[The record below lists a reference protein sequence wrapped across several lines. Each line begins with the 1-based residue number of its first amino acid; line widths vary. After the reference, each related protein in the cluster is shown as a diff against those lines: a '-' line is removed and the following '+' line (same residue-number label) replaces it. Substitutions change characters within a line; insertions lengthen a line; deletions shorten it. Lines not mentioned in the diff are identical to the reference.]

1 MAYFK
6 VYRSSAGSGKTFTLT
21 KEYLKLALVAPA
33 YLQDEPLNPYYFKP
47 DYFRHILAIT
57 FTNDAAREMKHR
69 ILKDLGE
76 IADVEKA
83 KKNKVFEMMLA
94 EIPNEFPDWNLAHQ
108 HQKLYEELQKRAT
121 ELYRHILHS
130 YSDFSVSTIDSFTN
144 RLARSF
150 NKDLDLPYNY
160 EIELSTEDIITQ
172 AVYQLIE
179 DADEKKNPELAN
191 LLVNFAEQRIENETS
206 WQIDK
211 LLGEFAKNIFEE
223 DKGEL
228 LKPLYELNPSDFKE
242 IKAKLYAYKNK
253 IEGII
258 TKAAND
264 AEALMHR
271 FQFEKKDFYYG
282 DYFNYIQEHK
292 TFDKSSFLKEYK
304 RLSESIANHKWLSKE
319 GEKDVVKKNSME
331 HLSLQFGG
339 IYNEIEKLKQKEI
352 TDYIAVCDTLPRFYQ
367 LATLSEIGKRI
378 QVILSENTQATLASL
393 NEKIREIVEQSPV
406 PYIYERLGE
415 KYFHILIDEFQDTSK
430 IQWGN
435 LLPLLA
441 HSLDMQRTSMV
452 VGDAKQAIYRWRGGE
467 AEILAEL
474 PNLATISHDSPHK
487 DAEITFAQYFEH
499 NNLAS
504 NRRSLKEIVE
514 FNNAIFEFVMM
525 QYPEYE
531 TFIKHYY
538 GQTQS
543 PEYQRKDYEKGHIEI
558 ATFNGEE
565 KDEYYKT
572 TSKYIIEKVKNLT
585 QNGYNYGDIVLL
597 VRRNSDA
604 AWLSAQLVNNG
615 IPITSDESL
624 KLCNS
629 AKVNFIVNFLSLLAQ
644 PLNPDVK
651 AEIIYFLKDYVKNN
665 PTPYPLPYWEGKN
678 DLEEVKNSPPNRGGA
693 GGGVKNS
700 PPNRGGAGGGVKNS
714 PPNRG
719 GAGGGVKNSPPNR
732 GGAGGGVLDTEIDDI
747 KAITNDPDLENLS
760 IYIRE
765 KFGYQIRFENLQYL
779 SLYEI
784 GEELIRTFGFQ
795 HIATD
800 RVYLNALLD
809 KLVSFGIKNGN
820 NTLDFREYWKQ
831 KGERLTVSMSGEGG
845 ASKAVR
851 IMTIHKSKGL
861 EFPVVILP
869 FADWGLKSKTK
880 ELWIKWNNKI
890 APQLPLCVLSYAE
903 LLTKTGFT
911 DEYNH
916 ENQAAFIENI
926 NVLYVALTR
935 AKEQLYVCC
944 KTVEKINAIDSVNK
958 MLIKYLEQNPPELIT
973 KATREI
979 SPNENKITENENE
992 TTENENSD
1000 NTIFVIHDDQSIRKL
1015 QFSKEPEILNSL
1027 ISSECRDKLRVR
1039 QQFSA
1044 KNGQT
1049 DGQINGESSN
1059 EKYKSLLLTDLFDA
1073 QNKGNIIHKAF
1084 ERLVFRT
1091 DIEKAVNKLISEGLI
1106 TNIEGKEISIAM
1118 HEILALPE
1126 IAHLYEYKQQRRI
1139 FNERDLLVKPK
1150 YYDDINKVIRP
1161 DRVVIDDETQTVYI
1175 IDYKTGMPK
1184 DSHHAQISNYA
1195 QQFSD
1200 MGYKDIKKILVYTE
1214 ARQVKFV
1221 S

>member
-94 EIPNEFPDWNLAHQ
+94 EIPNEFPEWNLIHKPE
-108 HQKLYEELQKRAT
+108 KLYEELQKRAT

-211 LLGEFAKNIFEE
+211 LLADFAKNIFEE

-253 IEGII
+253 IEGIV

-282 DYFNYIQEHK
+282 DYYNYIQEHK

-393 NEKIREIVEQSPV
+393 NEKIREIVEESPV

-435 LLPLLA
+435 LLPLIA

-474 PNLATISHDSPHK
+474 PSLATISHDSPHK
-487 DAEITFAQYFEH
+487 DAEITFAEYFEH

-514 FNNAIFEFVMM
+514 FNNAIFEFVMLE
-525 QYPEYE
+525 YPEYE

-572 TSKYIIEKVKNLT
+572 TSKYIIETVKNLT

-651 AEIIYFLKDYVKNN
+651 AEIIYFLKNYSQSTSKIDIFPTSVGEEANN
-665 PTPYPLPYWEGKN
+665 EIP
-678 DLEEVKNSPPNRGGA
+678 
-693 GGGVKNS
+693 
-700 PPNRGGAGGGVKNS
+700 
-714 PPNRG
+714 
-719 GAGGGVKNSPPNR
+719 
-732 GGAGGGVLDTEIDDI
+732 DTEIDDI

-831 KGERLTVSMSGEGG
+831 KGARLTVSMSGEGG

-880 ELWIKWNNKI
+880 ELWIKWDNKI

-903 LLTKTGFT
+903 LLTKTGFS
-911 DEYNH
+911 DEYKH

-958 MLIKYLEQNPPELIT
+958 ILIKYLEQNPPELIT
-973 KATREI
+973 KATNEI
-979 SPNENKITENENE
+979 SPNENEISDNEVL
-992 TTENENSD
+992 ENENSD
-1000 NTIFVIHDDQSIRKL
+1000 NTIFVVHDDQSIRKL
-1015 QFSKEPEILNSL
+1015 QFSKEPEILNSF
-1027 ISSECRDKLRVR
+1027 ISSECRDKIRVR
-1039 QQFSA
+1039 QQINP
-1044 KNGQT
+1044 KNRQEEGQE
-1049 DGQINGESSN
+1049 NEESSN

-1084 ERLVFRT
+1084 ERLEFKT

-1106 TNIEGKEISIAM
+1106 TNIEGKEIAKAM

-1150 YYDDINKVIRP
+1150 YYDDINRVIRP
-1161 DRVVIDDETQTVYI
+1161 DRVVIDDETQIVYI
-1175 IDYKTGMPK
+1175 IDYKTGVPK

-1200 MGYKDIKKILVYTE
+1200 MGYKDIQKILVYTE
-1214 ARQVKFV
+1214 VRQVKFV

>member
-282 DYFNYIQEHK
+282 DYYNYIQEHK

-393 NEKIREIVEQSPV
+393 NEKIREIVEESPV

-474 PNLATISHDSPHK
+474 PSLATISHDSPHK
-487 DAEITFAQYFEH
+487 DAEITFAEYFEH

-514 FNNAIFEFVMM
+514 FNNAIFEFVMLE
-525 QYPEYE
+525 YPEYE

-651 AEIIYFLKDYVKNN
+651 AEIIYFLKNYSQSTPKGEVFSEVFSSEDLGEV
-665 PTPYPLPYWEGKN
+665 PTSEI
-678 DLEEVKNSPPNRGGA
+678 R
-693 GGGVKNS
+693 
-700 PPNRGGAGGGVKNS
+700 
-714 PPNRG
+714 
-719 GAGGGVKNSPPNR
+719 
-732 GGAGGGVLDTEIDDI
+732 VLDTEIDDI

-973 KATREI
+973 KAAREI
-979 SPNENKITENENE
+979 NPNENEI
-992 TTENENSD
+992 TENENSD

-1015 QFSKEPEILNSL
+1015 QFSKEPEILNSF

-1049 DGQINGESSN
+1049 TEESSN

-1084 ERLVFRT
+1084 ERLEFRT

-1106 TNIEGKEISIAM
+1106 THIEGKEIAIAM
-1118 HEILALPE
+1118 HEILTLPE

-1184 DSHHAQISNYA
+1184 DSHHSQISNYA
-1195 QQFSD
+1195 QQFFD